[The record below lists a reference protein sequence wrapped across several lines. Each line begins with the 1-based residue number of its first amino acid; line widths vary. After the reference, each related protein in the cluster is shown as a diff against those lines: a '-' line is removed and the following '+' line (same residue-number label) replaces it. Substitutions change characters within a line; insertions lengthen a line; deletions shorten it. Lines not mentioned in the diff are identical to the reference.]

1 MKLKQ
6 IIKNI
11 GIFAIVGIILGIIT
25 EYALILNIRWV
36 IQITQS
42 FLFWGLIICITAFV
56 SKDFSFSIINPI
68 IVISFMNITYYF
80 IRLLI
85 SGYTNFGGLNLY
97 TFTGIAGAI
106 YIGTIV
112 YLIKNKFIYHRSK
125 CFSQIYYLIIM
136 TIIGI
141 IFTKIGYSFPINH
154 NLTYNMDLGI
164 IIGFIIG
171 IILEKILKKDVV
183 NKN

>member
-1 MKLKQ
+1 MNSKQ

-11 GIFAIVGIILGIIT
+11 IISIIIGILLGIIT
-25 EYALILNIRWV
+25 EYALILNLSWL

-56 SKDFSFSIINPI
+56 SKDFCLSIINPI
-68 IVISFMNITYYF
+68 IVICLMNITYYL
-80 IRLLI
+80 IRLFM
-85 SGYTNFGGLNLY
+85 SGYTNLGGLDLY

-106 YIGTIV
+106 YIGTIIYV
-112 YLIKNKFIYHRSK
+112 IKNKFLYHKGK
-125 CFSQIYYLIIM
+125 CFPQILYLIIM

-154 NLTYNMDLGI
+154 NLTYNIDLGI
-164 IIGFIIG
+164 IIGFILS
-171 IILEKILKKDVV
+171 IILVKILKKDVV
-183 NKN
+183 NQN

>member
-6 IIKNI
+6 VTKNVLISIII
-11 GIFAIVGIILGIIT
+11 GILLGVIT
-25 EYALILNIRWV
+25 EYALILNISWL

-42 FLFWGLIICITAFV
+42 FLFWGLIICITVLV

-68 IVISFMNITYYF
+68 IVISLMNITYYL
-80 IRLLI
+80 IRLLM
-85 SGYTNFGGLNLY
+85 SGYTNFGGLELY

-106 YIGTIV
+106 YIGTII

-125 CFSQIYYLIIM
+125 GIPQMYYLIIM

-154 NLTYNMDLGI
+154 NLAYNMDLGI
-164 IIGFIIG
+164 IIGFVIG
-171 IILEKILKKDVV
+171 IILVKILKKIQ
-183 NKN
+183 

>member
-1 MKLKQ
+1 MKLT
-6 IIKNI
+6 IKNI
-11 GIFAIVGIILGIIT
+11 LISIITGILLGFIT
-25 EYALILNIRWV
+25 EYALILNISWL

-42 FLFWGLIICITAFV
+42 FLFWVLIICITSFI

-68 IVISFMNITYYF
+68 IIISLMNITYYL
-80 IRLLI
+80 IRLLM
-85 SGYTNFGGLNLY
+85 SGYTNLGGLELY

-106 YIGTIV
+106 YIGTMI

-125 CFSQIYYLIIM
+125 CFLQINYLIIM

-171 IILEKILKKDVV
+171 IILVKILKKDVA
-183 NKN
+183 NKK